1 MEKESTEHCC
11 EARELLLENAALS
24 LFAVR
29 ELLGLAANPG
39 ELEDFD
45 PDKDWDENLLGAAH
59 SQVGIALGLLSEL
72 LVPRDEGGI
81 YGYLAGMFASIAEEA
96 NEPEPEPEPELPLN

>member
-1 MEKESTEHCC
+1 MVKESTEHSC
-11 EARELLLENAALS
+11 EGRELLLENAALS

-59 SQVGIALGLLSEL
+59 SQVGVALSLLSEL
-72 LVPRDEGGI
+72 LAPRDEGAGI
-81 YGYLAGMFASIAEEA
+81 YEYLAGMFAGLADDA
-96 NEPEPEPEPELPLN
+96 NELESEPERPLN